1 MKRPEALAGV
11 SGGAEMLFT
20 WIILLLF
27 AVCAG
32 LTGDTRVK
40 GMVDWDFVGR
50 PRFFGD
56 PDRAPA
62 SDLVFGAGEIFD
74 GPDIGMRSSMST
86 KLF

>member
-1 MKRPEALAGV
+1 MKRPEALACI
-11 SGGAEMLFT
+11 SGGAEVLFT
-20 WIILLLF
+20 CFVLLVF
-27 AVCAG
+27 AVSAG

-40 GMVDWDFVGR
+40 GMARV
-50 PRFFGD
+50 FGD

-74 GPDIGMRSSMST
+74 GPDIGIRSSMST